1 MHTELF
7 VLGPTEIE
15 DDVRDAGSRPMRYAR
30 TPEYTVFLKGI
41 FSKLQKLFCTKDP
54 VYVIACSGTGAME
67 FALQNM
73 NPGTETVGYVDGGN
87 FGARWGEIARH
98 LGYFTE
104 CLKVK
109 HGEALRPKALEDFL
123 NDNPDVRVMCFTHNE
138 TSTGVLTDIKLM
150 TQICHNHDV
159 FVICDAVSSL
169 GVNYLMKDEMNIDV
183 LLTSSQKALAIP
195 PGLGF
200 VSMSEAA
207 RKFGA
212 ARAKNKS
219 FYFDVELYHKDWL
232 RGQTPFTPA
241 GSLLEQLD
249 LRLDKMLSKPLGETI
264 QHYEDLT
271 NVLRMGIKLIGLE
284 IFGEEGHLS
293 NCVTTVKA
301 PEGVDA
307 LDIVNHLKTQYG
319 TQMAPCAGDD
329 AHKYFRVGNFGNV
342 HLYMIMHFI
351 ENLKRTI
358 EEVKAIDYTI
368 QN

>member
-1 MHTELF
+1 MHKRLF

-15 DDVRDAGSRPMRYAR
+15 EDVRQAGALPMRYAR
-30 TPEYTVFLKGI
+30 TAEYTEFLKGI
-41 FSKLQKLFCTKDP
+41 FGKLQKVFCTKDP

-73 NPGTETVGYVDGGN
+73 NPGAEVVGYVDGGN

-104 CLKVK
+104 CLKVE
-109 HGEALRPKALEDFL
+109 HGKALTPRELEEFL
-123 NDNPDVRVMCFTHNE
+123 NNNMDVRVMCFTHNE
-138 TSTGVLTDIKLM
+138 TSTGVLTDIRTM
-150 TQICHNHDV
+150 ARICHKHNV
-159 FVICDAVSSL
+159 FVVCDAVSSL
-169 GVNYLMKDEMNIDV
+169 GVNALAKDEMEIDV

-200 VSMSEAA
+200 VSMSEEA
-207 RKFGA
+207 RKFGVKN
-212 ARAKNKS
+212 AKNKS
-219 FYFDVELYHKDWL
+219 FYFDAELYHKDWL

-249 LRLDKMLSKPLGETI
+249 VRLDKMLGLPLGMTIERYEET
-264 QHYEDLT
+264 T
-271 NVLRMGIKLIGLE
+271 NILRNGLRLMGLE
-284 IFGEEGHLS
+284 IFGYDQPLS

-307 LDIVNHLKTQYG
+307 LDIVNHLKTVYDY
-319 TQMAPCAGDD
+319 QMAPCAGGD
-329 AHKYFRVGNFGNV
+329 AHKFFRIGNFGDV
-342 HLYMIMHFI
+342 DISLILCFL
-351 ENLKRTI
+351 EDLKKAI
-358 EEVKAIDYTI
+358 EEVKAIDYSV